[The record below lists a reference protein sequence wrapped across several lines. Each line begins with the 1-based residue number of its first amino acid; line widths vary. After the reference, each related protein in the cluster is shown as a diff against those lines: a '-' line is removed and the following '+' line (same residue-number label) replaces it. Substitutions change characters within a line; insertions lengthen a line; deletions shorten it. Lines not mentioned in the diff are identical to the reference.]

1 MELIH
6 NFSNNKYNVVQYT
19 NKNDINKSFQLKY
32 PILNSDSINDI
43 SNKIS
48 TSLKEADI
56 TPDHLFLFVQTRK
69 LDHSQIRSIEEK
81 IIPNKILRD
90 LIKKEFDNLD
100 KMNNNNMKEFVK
112 KNKSILDEQV
122 KEENKG
128 YLWIKKINKLYL
140 TEYNKINI

>member
-100 KMNNNNMKEFVK
+100 KMNNNNMKEFV
-112 KNKSILDEQV
+112 
-122 KEENKG
+122 
-128 YLWIKKINKLYL
+128 
-140 TEYNKINI
+140 

>member
-48 TSLKEADI
+48 SSLKEADI

-69 LDHSQIRSIEEK
+69 LDHSQIQSIEEK

-112 KNKSILDEQV
+112 KNKSILLIV
-122 KEENKG
+122 LSK
-128 YLWIKKINKLYL
+128 
-140 TEYNKINI
+140 